1 MVLIGHRASG
11 IGHRASG
18 IGHRASGIGHR
29 ALLDSLVT
37 TSHRVSGLSSHLST
51 FISFFTFLKFLYF
64 LKHFSS
70 IISLNNS
77 YVKDYFKSI
86 QSTLAQCSLLIFFI
100 LLTTH
105 TAQALSTTT
114 AKAIEGSAPEVINI
128 DLAANKQGFTV
139 NGVFYSEASNNIKGD
154 VIKEFS
160 GELSPADFIVKN
172 FYYNSLDNTLNYAD
186 KDGDGIDTS
195 KPFLLSFTSKQW
207 YDSNGKLITDTSK
220 TMGCGSSYPMPLTLE
235 ITTQVKTYSKYGM
248 PRESDYVPI
257 VKRYQISSKP
267 QVCYAK
273 PYSLEIF
280 PMYQWRG
287 VNSSTGG
294 IADWNQETYKVPNP
308 VYGGGYTADYVPN
321 MGFKV
326 NPTVSAGKKFPM
338 TGFPGA
344 KFQLIVSGAQT
355 DYSFSIP
362 NNPGGQV
369 TIDPQGYVLLKGK
382 PTGDVTVRAALKRDP
397 TIKFDYTFNPTSV
410 WAIPQ
415 GDFYGTYE
423 QVKIK
428 CGGEQ
433 NMFLRSELTNSPV
446 KSAPLNWVLHNNVYT
461 RSIGES
467 ILSEW
472 GYIEGKKS
480 YPDANWGAQTLAS
493 TAGYSYSHY
502 WTKEVHDAFS
512 HFIVITGDGAVSFM
526 GNNSDIDLVDSRK
539 YLRAVCKG

>member
-1 MVLIGHRASG
+1 M
-11 IGHRASG
+11 
-18 IGHRASGIGHR
+18 
-29 ALLDSLVT
+29 
-37 TSHRVSGLSSHLST
+37 
-51 FISFFTFLKFLYF
+51 
-64 LKHFSS
+64 
-70 IISLNNS
+70 
-77 YVKDYFKSI
+77 
-86 QSTLAQCSLLIFFI
+86 
-100 LLTTH
+100 
-105 TAQALSTTT
+105 QALSTST
-114 AKAIEGSAPEVINI
+114 AKAIEGNAPEVINTVS
-128 DLAANKQGFTV
+128 AANNHGFIV
-139 NGVFYSEASNNIKGD
+139 GGVFYSEASKNIKGNE
-154 VIKEFS
+154 VKEFDDDS
-160 GELSPADFIVKN
+160 LTLKDFKIQE
-172 FYYNSLDNTLNYAD
+172 FGINTLQVRINYRD
-186 KDGDGIDTS
+186 KDGDKVNPYIRFLIDDTS
-195 KPFLLSFTSKQW
+195 YKW
-207 YDSNGKLITDTSK
+207 YDSNGKVITDFSQK
-220 TMGCGSSYPMPLTLE
+220 LGCGGGYSLPLTLE
-235 ITTQVKTYSKYGM
+235 ITTSAKTVSTYGI
-248 PRESDYVPI
+248 PNESDNVPI
-257 VKRYQISSKP
+257 TKRYQISFKP
-267 QVCYAK
+267 QVCYVK

-287 VNSSTGG
+287 VNSSTSG
-294 IADWNQETYKVPNP
+294 IADWNQEAYKVPNS
-308 VYGGGYTADYVPN
+308 VYGGGYTSDYVPN
-321 MGFKV
+321 MGFKAS
-326 NPTVSAGKKFPM
+326 PTASGGKKFPT

-344 KFQLIVSGAQT
+344 KFQLIVTGSPT
-355 DYSFSIP
+355 NYTFSVP

-369 TIDPQGYVLLKGK
+369 AIDQQGYVLLKGK
-382 PTGDVTVRAALKRDP
+382 PTGNVTVRATVKQNPA
-397 TIKFDYTFNPTSV
+397 IKLDYTFNPTSV

-423 QVKIK
+423 QTKIK

-446 KSAPLNWVLHNNVYT
+446 KSAPLNWVLYNNVYT

>member
-1 MVLIGHRASG
+1 N
-11 IGHRASG
+11 
-18 IGHRASGIGHR
+18 
-29 ALLDSLVT
+29 
-37 TSHRVSGLSSHLST
+37 
-51 FISFFTFLKFLYF
+51 LYV
-64 LKHFSS
+64 
-70 IISLNNS
+70 I
-77 YVKDYFKSI
+77 DYFKLI
-86 QSTLAQCSLLIFFI
+86 QSKLTQSSLFIFFI
-100 LLTTH
+100 LLTIH
-105 TAQALSTTT
+105 PVQALSTTT

-139 NGVFYSEASNNIKGD
+139 NSIFYSEASNNIKGD
-154 VIKEFS
+154 VVKEFS
-160 GELSPADFIVKN
+160 GDLSPANFIVKN

-207 YDSNGKLITDTSK
+207 YDGNGKLITDISK

-235 ITTQVKTYSKYGM
+235 ITTQVKTYSKYGI

-267 QVCYAK
+267 QFCYAK

-287 VNSSTGG
+287 VNSSTSG
-294 IADWNQETYKVPNP
+294 IADWNQEAYKDPNS
-308 VYGGGYTADYVPN
+308 VYGGGYTSDYVPN
-321 MGFKV
+321 MGFKAS
-326 NPTVSAGKKFPM
+326 PTVSGGKKFPT

-344 KFQLIVSGAQT
+344 KFQLIVTGSPSSYT
-355 DYSFSIP
+355 FSVP

-369 TIDPQGYVLLKGK
+369 AIDQQGYVLLKGK
-382 PTGDVTVRAALKRDP
+382 PTGNVTVRATVKQNPA
-397 TIKFDYTFNPTSV
+397 IKLDYTFNPTSV

-423 QVKIK
+423 QTKIK

-433 NMFLRSELTNSPV
+433 NMFLRSELTNSPA
-446 KSAPLNWVLHNNVYT
+446 KLAPLNWVLYNNVYT

-480 YPDANWGAQTLAS
+480 YPDANWGTQTLAS
-493 TAGYSYSHY
+493 TAAYSYSHY

-512 HFIVITGDGAVSFM
+512 HFIVVTGDGAVSFM
-526 GNNSDIDLVDSRK
+526 SDNSDIDPGDSRK
-539 YLRAVCKG
+539 NLRAVCKG